1 MSESLTILMTNIKRL
16 ENKLTMTE
24 ADLTAQM
31 NEKHNSH
38 QSLIE

>member
-1 MSESLTILMTNIKRL
+1 MTNIKRL
-16 ENKLTMTE
+16 ENKLTMAE

-38 QSLIE
+38 QNLIE